1 MSNTLTISDFAEN
14 IYRAKD
20 TVARELVGFIPS
32 VLVNSTDVP
41 VSINGSIN
49 SFTTSQPTVNTS
61 ITPAM
66 TIPAADDA
74 TISQT
79 TMTIGQTA
87 NVRYP
92 MVGEVWAKLNNTIG
106 AQKALDDLLAQAIR
120 AIVNSIESY
129 VGTIAYKGASR
140 AVGTAGTTPFA
151 SNHALIPQLHQIL
164 KDNGCPNDGQKS
176 LVINSSAGTNLRN
189 LANIYK
195 VNESGDSSALRR
207 GILLDI
213 DGLAIRESAGVA
225 SHTKGA
231 GTGYLINNA
240 SGEAIGQT
248 TLTIDGGTVNTTG
261 IKAGDILT
269 HASDSTNKYVV
280 KTGITATS
288 GDIVINNPGLRIAAA
303 NDDALTIGNSYT
315 ANLGFHRNAI
325 ELAMRPPLDPPGGDA
340 ALDKMVIQDA
350 VSGLVFE
357 VAIYRGYKMNM
368 LDITTYYDA
377 KVWKPEFVATLLG

>member
-1 MSNTLTISDFAEN
+1 MANTLTISDFAEN

-32 VLVNSTDVP
+32 VLVNSNDVP
-41 VSINGSIN
+41 VSINGNIN
-49 SFTTSQPTVNTS
+49 SFVTSQPTVNSS

-66 TIPAADDA
+66 TIPAADDV
-74 TISQT
+74 TITQT

-106 AQKALDDLLAQAIR
+106 SQNALDALLAQAIR

-129 VGTIAYKGASR
+129 IGTLAYKYSSR

-151 SNHALIPQLHQIL
+151 SSHALIPQLHQIL

-195 VNESGDSSALRR
+195 VNENGSSDTLRR
-207 GILLDI
+207 GVLLDI

-225 SHTKGA
+225 SHVKGA
-231 GTGYLINNA
+231 GTGYLINNV
-240 SGEAIGQT
+240 STEAIGQT
-248 TLTIDGGTVNTTG
+248 TLTLDGGTVNTTG
-261 IKAGDILT
+261 FKAGDIIT
-269 HASDSTNKYVV
+269 HASDSLNKYVV
-280 KTGITATS
+280 KTGLTATT
-288 GDIVINNPGLRIAAA
+288 GDIVINAPGLRIAAA

-377 KVWKPEFVATLLG
+377 KVWKPEFVATLIG

>member
-20 TVARELVGFIPS
+20 TVAREMVGFIPS
-32 VLVNSTDVP
+32 VLVNSDDVP
-41 VSINGSIN
+41 VSINGNIN
-49 SFTTSQPTVNTS
+49 SFTTAQPTVNTS

-74 TISQT
+74 TISQV

-92 MVGEVWAKLNNTIG
+92 MVGEVWTKLNNTIG
-106 AQKALDDLLAQAIR
+106 AQKALDDLIAQAIR

-129 VGTIAYKGASR
+129 VATVAYKGSSR

-151 SNHALIPQLHQIL
+151 SNHALIPQVHQIL
-164 KDNGCPNDGQKS
+164 HDNGCPNDGQKS

-189 LANIYK
+189 LSNIYK
-195 VNESGDSSALRR
+195 VNESGSAETLRR
-207 GILLDI
+207 GVLLDI
-213 DGLAIRESAGVA
+213 DGLMIRQSAGVVT
-225 SHTKGA
+225 HTKGA

-240 SGEAIGQT
+240 STEAIGQT
-248 TLTIDGGTVNTTG
+248 TLTLDTGTVNTTG
-261 IKAGDILT
+261 IKAGDIIT
-269 HASDSTNKYVV
+269 HASDSANKYVV
-280 KTGITATS
+280 KTGLTATS
-288 GDIVINNPGLRIAAA
+288 GDIVINAPGLKIAAA
-303 NDDALTIGNSYT
+303 DNDAITVGNSYT
-315 ANLGFHRNAI
+315 ANLAFHRNAI
-325 ELAMRPPLDPPGGDA
+325 ELAMRPPNDPPGGDA
-340 ALDKMVIQDA
+340 ALDKMVVKDS

-377 KVWKPEFVATLLG
+377 KVWKPEFVATLIG

>member
-1 MSNTLTISDFAEN
+1 MANTLTISDFAEN

-32 VLVNSTDVP
+32 VLVNSDDVP
-41 VSINGSIN
+41 VSINGNIN
-49 SFTTSQPTVNTS
+49 SFTTAQPTVNSS

-66 TIPAADDA
+66 SIPAADDA
-74 TISQT
+74 TITQT
-79 TMTIGQTA
+79 TMTISQTA

-106 AQKALDDLLAQAIR
+106 YQNAMDALMAQAIR

-129 VGTIAYKGASR
+129 IGTLAYKYSSR

-151 SNHALIPQLHQIL
+151 SNHNLIPQLHQIL

-195 VNESGDSSALRR
+195 VNESGSNDTLRR

-225 SHTKGA
+225 SHVKGA
-231 GTGYLINNA
+231 GTGYLINGA
-240 SGEAIGQT
+240 EAVNQT
-248 TLTIDGGTVNTTG
+248 TLTLDTGTVNTTG
-261 IKAGDILT
+261 FKAGDIIT

-280 KTGITATS
+280 GTGLTATS
-288 GDIVINNPGLRIAAA
+288 GNIVINNPGLRIAAA
-303 NDDALTIGNSYT
+303 DNDAVTIGNSYT
-315 ANLGFHRNAI
+315 ANLAFHRNAI
-325 ELAMRPPLDPPGGDA
+325 ELAMRPPNDPPGGDA
-340 ALDKMVIQDA
+340 ALDKMVIHDA

-377 KVWKPEFVATLLG
+377 KVWKPEFVATLIG